1 MESEELQSQET
12 FTWTISNEQKKNRM
26 SREEYLEECKKVEDT
41 AYAQKGNPTTLVI
54 NYCFK
59 T

>member
-1 MESEELQSQET
+1 MAKE
-12 FTWTISNEQKKNRM
+12 NRM

-41 AYAQKGNPTTLVI
+41 AYAQKGNPTTFGI
-54 NYCFK
+54 NYCSK